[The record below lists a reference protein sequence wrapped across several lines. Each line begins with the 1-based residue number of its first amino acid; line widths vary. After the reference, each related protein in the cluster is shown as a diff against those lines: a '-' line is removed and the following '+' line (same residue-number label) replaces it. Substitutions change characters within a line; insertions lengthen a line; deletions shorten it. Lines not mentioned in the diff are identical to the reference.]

1 MRPASLRAALH
12 GVGALLLLA
21 ACGDAAQA
29 PTTAGGDT
37 DAEPGM
43 ALFGG
48 SGDAAHRRRACD
60 GRKYHQFDFWL
71 GKWNITTQGTP
82 AGTNILRKELDGCA
96 VMESYAAQG
105 FVGRSLNSYDAAT
118 NRWHQH
124 WVDHVGT
131 VLDLFGSFQG
141 GSMVLQGVRPT
152 PAGNNNVDRI
162 TWTPLSEGVR
172 QLWETSTDFGATFPG
187 VQFDGLYERAAT
199 LVRDPEA
206 PQQTCTDA
214 TLPALFQ
221 FDFTVGRWDVSVDG
235 PFRPRKLRS
244 RIAKD
249 LSDCLIEERLSS
261 HDGYEAIVF
270 TSVRRR
276 LGIWVKTLVDNEGTN
291 VFLTGGLTDGKLV
304 LQGTAPDGR
313 GGAQDVR
320 ITYIQKTADKFEQR
334 WEKSRNGG
342 TSWERWLEVTY
353 RR

>member
-12 GVGALLLLA
+12 GVSALLLLA

-29 PTTAGGDT
+29 PTTAGGDP

-162 TWTPLSEGVR
+162 TWTPLPEGVR

-199 LVRDPEA
+199 LVRDPGGAAADLHRRDAPRALPVRLHRGPLGRVGGRAVPSPEA
-206 PQQTCTDA
+206 PQPD
-214 TLPALFQ
+214 
-221 FDFTVGRWDVSVDG
+221 REG
-235 PFRPRKLRS
+235 P
-244 RIAKD
+244 
-249 LSDCLIEERLSS
+249 ERLP
-261 HDGYEAIVF
+261 D
-270 TSVRRR
+270 RR
-276 LGIWVKTLVDNEGTN
+276 
-291 VFLTGGLTDGKLV
+291 
-304 LQGTAPDGR
+304 A
-313 GGAQDVR
+313 AQ
-320 ITYIQKTADKFEQR
+320 QR
-334 WEKSRNGG
+334 
-342 TSWERWLEVTY
+342 
-353 RR
+353 